1 MKNKAIAIAAGV
13 IAVFLIGFLPQWL
26 KANRLDGE
34 LQQMRQKVADAELR
48 DLAGLAYLQ
57 ASQKNFGL
65 AAETVGRFFG
75 KVRDVA
81 AGRKP
86 VEDLA
91 SSRDKIT
98 AELAKGDPAAI
109 GSLQDLVLK
118 TRQATAGQ

>member
-1 MKNKAIAIAAGV
+1 MKNKVIAIAAGLV
-13 IAVFLIGFLPQWL
+13 AVFLIGFVPQWM

-34 LQQMRQKVADAELR
+34 LQQMRQKVADSELR
-48 DLAGLAYLQ
+48 DLAALAYLQ

-65 AAETVGRFFG
+65 AAETAGRFFG
-75 KVRDVA
+75 RVRDGA
-81 AGRKP
+81 AGRKA
-86 VEDLA
+86 VEELA
-91 SSRDKIT
+91 SPRDKIT

>member
-1 MKNKAIAIAAGV
+1 MKNKVIAIAAGV
-13 IAVFLIGFLPQWL
+13 VAVFLIGFVPQWM

-34 LQQMRQKVADAELR
+34 LQQMRQKVADSELR
-48 DLAGLAYLQ
+48 DLAALAYLQ

-75 KVRDVA
+75 KVRDGA

-86 VEDLA
+86 VEELA
-91 SSRDKIT
+91 SPRDKIT

-118 TRQATAGQ
+118 TRQATGQ